1 MFQHDHDHT
10 AAAVAPRKFLP
21 SKAEFDR
28 LGLGHSTRIVWIRGR
43 QYFLDATV
51 DPVTHDVLSYRLRG
65 GPASAGLSAQ
75 NRGLARQPRRPR
87 RRSFRT
93 SPFSADP
100 PSSNFTRRA

>member
-1 MFQHDHDHT
+1 MKVNHINLEGQKTCFST
-10 AAAVAPRKFLP
+10 IMTIRPLPVAPRKFLP

-65 GPASAGLSAQ
+65 GP
-75 NRGLARQPRRPR
+75 RQ
-87 RRSFRT
+87 
-93 SPFSADP
+93 
-100 PSSNFTRRA
+100 RACLRKIVA

>member
-65 GPASAGLSAQ
+65 GP
-75 NRGLARQPRRPR
+75 RQ
-87 RRSFRT
+87 
-93 SPFSADP
+93 
-100 PSSNFTRRA
+100 RACLRKIVA